1 MESTPLHCALGA
13 IAGHYANPHVAPDVD
28 EARDALFATVK
39 LLLNAGADVNA
50 HGICRTDTPWSYT
63 KGLTETP
70 TLTPLGQL
78 MNDTSFYCNFFGDD
92 TVLRMARLLL
102 SRGAEIHWTWW
113 GDTAEDHARKCNAE
127 YYPVAHQTAD
137 FLASVR
143 IAGGWKKY
151 VHEGRVD
158 LRLLHFLVERGRA
171 TPPPELVQLFSLP
184 RDVFTV
190 VLACWRSDRDVPAID
205 RL

>member
-1 MESTPLHCALGA
+1 M
-13 IAGHYANPHVAPDVD
+13 
-28 EARDALFATVK
+28 
-39 LLLNAGADVNA
+39 
-50 HGICRTDTPWSYT
+50 
-63 KGLTETP
+63 
-70 TLTPLGQL
+70 
-78 MNDTSFYCNFFGDD
+78 
-92 TVLRMARLLL
+92 
-102 SRGAEIHWTWW
+102 
-113 GDTAEDHARKCNAE
+113 
-127 YYPVAHQTAD
+127 AHQTAD

-190 VLACWRSDRDVPAID
+190 VLACWPSDRDVPAI
-205 RL
+205 